1 MKVMKKVQSENDW
14 YWELSLF
21 CQSEQLDPVSFYL
34 FEMGAS
40 GILEREVNEEGTVF
54 SVFFP
59 SNLPNPS
66 ELLENSAKQ
75 NPELNALK
83 VVQRSVEKK
92 PLKNWQDGWREYFK
106 PIEIGVGLLIR
117 PPWEPSQPDR
127 KEIVIYPGQG
137 FGTGYHESTHLAL
150 TLLEWL
156 LDDRPDMTVTDVGTG
171 SGILA
176 IAALLLKSK
185 HVTAID
191 IDQNSLAEATE
202 NLVLSGVDPASITL
216 IHSGPEALKVQ
227 SKVVMANIE
236 DYILATLA
244 EDLGRLTC
252 SGGYLLLSGILTEN
266 EASLLKLFLD
276 QFEVIKN
283 LQMGEWSGLVLHKQ
297 G

>member
-1 MKVMKKVQSENDW
+1 MKDMKKVYSEDGW

-21 CQSEQLDPVSFYL
+21 CQSEHLDLLSFFL

-40 GILEREVNEEGTVF
+40 GIVETEVIEEGMIF

-59 SNLPNPS
+59 SNLPNPG
-66 ELLENSAKQ
+66 ELLENSEKQ

-106 PIEIGVGLLIR
+106 PIEIGKGFLIR
-117 PPWEPSQPDR
+117 PPWEPSQSDR

-156 LDDRPDMTVTDVGTG
+156 LDDCPDMTVTDVGTG

-191 IDQNSLAEATE
+191 IDQDSLAEVTE
-202 NLVLSGVDPASITL
+202 NLVLSGVDPAGITL
-216 IHSGPEALKVQ
+216 IHSGPEALKAQ

-236 DYILATLA
+236 DHILATLA
-244 EDLGRLTC
+244 ADLDRLTC

-266 EASLLKLFLD
+266 EAPLLKLFCD
-276 QFEVIKN
+276 QFDVIKN
-283 LQMGEWSGLVLHKQ
+283 LQIGEWSGLVLHKRE
-297 G
+297 